1 MKRSK
6 EQIIEKIMRICKEPA
21 GVTKIV
27 YQCNLNFY
35 TVRIYLEGLTD
46 AGLLDVSE
54 TKPILYK
61 TTNKGIKALE
71 HINAFRS
78 LLIPLAKSLDELAV
92 TESI

>member
-1 MKRSK
+1 MKRSR
-6 EQIIEKIMRICKEPA
+6 EQIMKEILVICKEPV

-35 TVRIYLEGLTD
+35 TVRIHLEGLTD

-54 TKPILYK
+54 TDPILYK
-61 TTNKGIKALE
+61 TTSKGMKALG

-78 LLIPLAKSLDELAV
+78 LLMPSAKSLDKLVV